1 MSATVGWLDTS
12 GGWTEDAKLVTER
25 LMAAGPQNRQEMV
38 DSDELRTYV
47 GLLTPLIRNRLAL
60 TRGRNWC
67 MPHSAPCVVTLVGRL
82 GALIRQAARL
92 RQENRLMKLESA
104 LAFVAG
110 GHTAGEEILLER
122 LAEASDQDLMKRLSR
137 VMPQTE
143 WKGIDVR
150 LTGLIVFGPA
160 KR

>member
-1 MSATVGWLDTS
+1 
-12 GGWTEDAKLVTER
+12 
-25 LMAAGPQNRQEMV
+25 
-38 DSDELRTYV
+38 
-47 GLLTPLIRNRLAL
+47 
-60 TRGRNWC
+60 
-67 MPHSAPCVVTLVGRL
+67 VVTLVGRL

-110 GHTAGEEILLER
+110 GHTAGEKILLER

-137 VMPQTE
+137 VIPQTE